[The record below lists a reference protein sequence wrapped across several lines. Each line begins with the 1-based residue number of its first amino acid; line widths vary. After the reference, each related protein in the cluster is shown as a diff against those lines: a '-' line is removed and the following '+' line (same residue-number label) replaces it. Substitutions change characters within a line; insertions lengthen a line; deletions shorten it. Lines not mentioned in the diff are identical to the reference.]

1 MKGMPRA
8 AAPARLVCG
17 VLAIAGTAHTAIA
30 DSQGNCHARQAYLV
44 ISGTTF
50 DRERMA
56 AYGRALAETGLY
68 EQLGAYYLNAPR
80 PVEVLEGDPP
90 DNYVTL
96 VVRFPS
102 LEAVRTFW
110 HSDEYQNR
118 VKPLRL
124 DPPAADYTVS
134 VYHAVDLPAYLRE
147 PSGAATGGDS
157 SSTCASLPE
166 PAS

>member
-1 MKGMPRA
+1 MKGMSRA
-8 AAPARLVCG
+8 ATPARIACAL
-17 VLAIAGTAHTAIA
+17 LTTAGTADTALA
-30 DSQGNCHARQAYLV
+30 DSEGDCRTQHAYLV

-56 AYGRALAETGLY
+56 AYGQALAETGIY
-68 EQLGAYYLNAPR
+68 EELGAYYLNAPR

-90 DNYVTL
+90 ENYVTL
-96 VVRFPS
+96 IVRFPS

-110 HSDEYQNR
+110 HSDAYQNR

-134 VYHAVDLPAYLRE
+134 VYRAVDLPAYLQA
-147 PSGAATGGDS
+147 PSGNANNDSAT
-157 SSTCASLPE
+157 TCKTMPE

>member
-1 MKGMPRA
+1 MKGLTGA
-8 AAPARLVCG
+8 TASARLVCALLTTAG
-17 VLAIAGTAHTAIA
+17 AADVVLADREKDCRTQH
-30 DSQGNCHARQAYLV
+30 AYLV

-56 AYGRALAETGLY
+56 AYGQALAETGIY
-68 EQLGAYYLNAPR
+68 KELGAYYLNAPR
-80 PVEVLEGDPP
+80 PVEILEGDPP

-96 VVRFPS
+96 IVRFPS
-102 LEAVRTFW
+102 VEAVRTFW
-110 HSDEYQNR
+110 HSDAYQNR

-134 VYHAVDLPAYLRE
+134 VYRAVDLPTYLQTH
-147 PSGAATGGDS
+147 SGNAGNDTATN
-157 SSTCASLPE
+157 CKPMQV